1 METIN
6 ETTATVLP
14 NLNKVRE
21 DILRAVDKVL
31 DAHYGDSVLYA
42 SEEDNSEAV
51 LREVEAYYE
60 AMLLRI
66 DDALYD
72 ALLRWA

>member
-6 ETTATVLP
+6 DNIEALLP
-14 NLNKVRE
+14 NLNKVRDE
-21 DILRAVDKVL
+21 IIRSVERILGE
-31 DAHYGDSVLYA
+31 HYADSALYA
-42 SEEDNSEAV
+42 SEEDNSEAL
-51 LREVEAYYE
+51 LRGVDAYYE
-60 AMLLRI
+60 AMLIRI